1 FSSLSRGRQR
11 TDRRRRSACPYSKR
25 EPVQYSSKI
34 SPYCEFTFQILSAQA
49 AQHRRVSEQNEGAGP
64 LFHSISVFGR
74 RTACTQ
80 HPDASSR
87 THHWG
92 YASTPRRAAC
102 RTASIRSDW
111 GSRNNERVVRTT
123 LAARVYV
130 SYPYFHPTVVH
141 QPRNRRRSIRGVR
154 LRLVRRE

>member
-1 FSSLSRGRQR
+1 HERLFLRQTELPAFLIVREIFGPGCPAPPRFR
-11 TDRRRRSACPYSKR
+11 TERR
-25 EPVQYSSKI
+25 
-34 SPYCEFTFQILSAQA
+34 
-49 AQHRRVSEQNEGAGP
+49 AGP

-87 THHWG
+87 THRWG

-141 QPRNRRRSIRGVR
+141 QPRNRRRSIRDVR
-154 LRLVRRE
+154 PRLVRRE